1 MRTLRLWLL
10 AAAALFAT
18 ATLASAQTTT
28 GTVSGHVV
36 DNQGLALPGV
46 TVNATSANMQG
57 VRAVTTSAN
66 GDYLFTAL
74 PSGAYK
80 ITYELSGFQ
89 TQERTVGVAPT
100 EMKPLDVTMGVATLS
115 ETVNVVGQSA
125 DVLTRTAQVA
135 TNFKQ
140 EMIANLPTNRDIS

>member
-1 MRTLRLWLL
+1 MQNISSRRKGMRILRSWLL
-10 AAAALFAT
+10 GAAALLSVA
-18 ATLASAQTTT
+18 AVAAAQTTT
-28 GTVSGHVV
+28 ATISGHVV
-36 DNQGLALPGV
+36 DSQGLALPGV
-46 TVNATSANMQG
+46 TVSATSANMQG
-57 VRAVTTSAN
+57 IRTVTTSAN

-100 EMKPLDVTMGVATLS
+100 ETKPLDVTMGVATVS

-125 DVLTRTAQVA
+125 
-135 TNFKQ
+135 
-140 EMIANLPTNRDIS
+140 